1 MTNHSTLSASPGE
14 AEAPRDSK
22 VLNIPELRGLIA
34 MILDQ
39 SDPRVQLAD
48 DVYRQFVDSV
58 AQAAAAALGYDT
70 TPTDWIEEWL
80 VSFYL
85 TEDTP
90 ADGGILAD
98 PRFDADVQAEFMA
111 GVTARRAAIA

>member
-1 MTNHSTLSASPGE
+1 
-14 AEAPRDSK
+14 

-39 SDPRVQLAD
+39 RDPRVRLAD
-48 DVYRQFVDSV
+48 DVYRQFNESV
-58 AQAAAAALGYDT
+58 AQAVAAALGYDA
-70 TPTDWIEEWL
+70 TPADWLEEWL

-85 TEDTP
+85 TEDSP

-98 PRFDADVQAEFMA
+98 PQLDSDVHDEFMA
-111 GVTARRAAIA
+111 GVAARRATPA